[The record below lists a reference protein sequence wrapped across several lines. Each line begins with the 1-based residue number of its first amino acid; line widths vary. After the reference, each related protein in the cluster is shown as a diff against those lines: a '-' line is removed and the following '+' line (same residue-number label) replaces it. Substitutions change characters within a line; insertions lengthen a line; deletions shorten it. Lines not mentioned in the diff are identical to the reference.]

1 MVYWEINEILNKL
14 EVAWPI
20 FWTLLLAKLVDDWLT
35 LGLALVCV
43 LTINNTQSDQ
53 ALRPYNR

>member
-1 MVYWEINEILNKL
+1 MVYWQINKSFNKP

-20 FWTLLLAKLVDDWLT
+20 LWTLLLAKLVNDWLT

-53 ALRPYNR
+53 VLRPYNR